1 MYDKNYFLNQ
11 LRNGVSMDSM
21 GQALADAMN
30 EAQDAYAAELAVKE
44 KEAEAAAM
52 AQTKRDMAL
61 DLIDIIRD
69 YGDLVAPEAANMLDE
84 VDDDDMGSTLR
95 IYRGGKIESFLY
107 RLYRHRFGGVDG
119 GDAACGSAACF
130 LLGYALSRMRKFR
143 RRNFRADCKPHCPVG
158 RRQVD
163 DDRVFLRLDRRAL
176 V

>member
-1 MYDKNYFLNQ
+1 MFDKNYFLNQ

-69 YGDLVAPEAANMLDE
+69 YGRMVAPEAADILDE
-84 VDDDDMGSTLR
+84 VDDEDIDAMVATLDEMFHMMTAMAQLKVQLEKAQPKSTKIPVPIKHAKSDDEVL
-95 IYRGGKIESFLY
+95 
-107 RLYRHRFGGVDG
+107 D
-119 GDAACGSAACF
+119 
-130 LLGYALSRMRKFR
+130 
-143 RRNFRADCKPHCPVG
+143 NFIAS
-158 RRQVD
+158 
-163 DDRVFLRLDRRAL
+163 LM
-176 V
+176 